1 MIAQDIQWCVTVIH
15 NASSRARQRKLRF
28 NRDILIGTLQDTIPR
43 SEITSS
49 LNDIELVELLSSLSE
64 IESQIMYYSLIL
76 DLTQQEISN
85 RLNISQQQVSRI
97 KRRALNLLRKEVFS
111 GSGLCKTRH

>member
-28 NRDILIGTLQDTIPR
+28 NRDILIGTLPDTLPR

-49 LNDIELVELLSSLSE
+49 LNDIELVELLSTLSE
-64 IESQIMYYSLIL
+64 IESQIMYYSFIL

-97 KRRALNLLRKEVFS
+97 KRRALNLLRKEVVS